1 MRSEAKLA
9 TTAQVHLLP
18 SFTFGCAPF
27 FGLGML
33 KFGWV
38 LFKRDW
44 LATMRRQVQPAVRVR
59 VRDERQDRTGQE
71 EDLFVLDAAVPG
83 LNKVRERE
91 AMRGA
96 MEGAGGVEGGHE
108 GEPRRR
114 WTENLMRFW
123 QPGK

>member
-1 MRSEAKLA
+1 MCGAKRSEAKLA

-44 LATMRRQVQPAVRVR
+44 LATMRRQVQPAVR
-59 VRDERQDRTGQE
+59 DERQDRTG
-71 EDLFVLDAAVPG
+71 
-83 LNKVRERE
+83 
-91 AMRGA
+91 
-96 MEGAGGVEGGHE
+96 GGSF
-108 GEPRRR
+108 
-114 WTENLMRFW
+114 RF
-123 QPGK
+123 GRCRSGFK